1 MNVSA
6 NAREAGYA
14 SVFFLF
20 ALFLCST
27 LALGAAAHISSA
39 LLLGRHEK
47 NKAAVRKEMETL
59 INEIIG
65 AIESDP
71 SPETNDLGDPV
82 WDWNGRQTKGYRMAI
97 TPISDRINLN
107 YTRKNLFDKTRL
119 GLLFRPGK
127 DADQLQQFREDTGLH
142 SETGVFADFFEEG
155 LLQKYFSS
163 YGWANIN
170 LIDEFAARQLGTAL
184 TGDPA
189 KGEALREKIRLLL
202 MERRLQD
209 RETLPFFLGASLS
222 GLSPFVN
229 AEPLMNVN
237 FVEPLILEE
246 LLSYDEYGIGRPK
259 ERCAEILSRRETAG
273 ISAEDLRSILGID
286 RSNPLALYL
295 GSVTWFW
302 EIVVTA
308 ENGNPEA
315 PSLRAVLCR
324 LPPGEFPAETRPEYK
339 LIEWRYDNATPVYF

>member
-1 MNVSA
+1 VKISA

-20 ALFLCST
+20 ALFLCSA
-27 LALGAAAHISSA
+27 LALGAAARISSA
-39 LLLGRHEK
+39 LLLGGREK
-47 NKAAVRKEMETL
+47 NKAAVRNEMEDL
-59 INEIIG
+59 LREIIG

-71 SPETNDLGDPV
+71 SPETNGVEDPV
-82 WDWNGRQTKGYRMAI
+82 WDWNGRRTKGCSVAI

-127 DADQLQQFREDTGLH
+127 DADRLQQFREDAGLR
-142 SETGVFADFFEEG
+142 SAAGAFADFFEEG

-170 LIDEFAARQLGTAL
+170 LIDEFAARQLGAAL

-202 MERRLQD
+202 MERRLSD
-209 RETLPFFLGASLS
+209 RETLPFFLGASLAD
-222 GLSPFVN
+222 LSPFVN
-229 AEPLMNVN
+229 VEPLMNVN
-237 FVEPLILEE
+237 FVDPLVLEE
-246 LLSYDEYGIGRPK
+246 LLSYDEYGVRRPK
-259 ERCAEILSRRETAG
+259 ERCAEILSRREARG

-286 RSNPLALYL
+286 RSSPLAHYL

-308 ENGNPEA
+308 ENGG

-324 LPPGEFPAETRPEYK
+324 LPPKDFPGETKPEYK
-339 LIEWRYDNATPVYF
+339 IIEWRTHNAAPVYF